1 MRRLRFWFISI
12 DWEENSID
20 EMKNQRSLKSVLERG
35 QKRGK
40 RGGMLLFYPR
50 SASGFKIVH
59 DAGIQ

>member
-1 MRRLRFWFISI
+1 MRKIRLWFISS
-12 DWEENSID
+12 DREENSID
-20 EMKNQRSLKSVLERG
+20 EKKNQRSLKSVLERG

-50 SASGFKIVH
+50 SASGFKMVH